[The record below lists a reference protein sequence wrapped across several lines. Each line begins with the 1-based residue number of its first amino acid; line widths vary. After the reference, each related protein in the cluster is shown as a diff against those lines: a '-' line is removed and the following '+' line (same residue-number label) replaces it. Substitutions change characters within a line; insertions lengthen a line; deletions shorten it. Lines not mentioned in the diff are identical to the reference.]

1 MRRTLATAICASVLC
16 LSAAH
21 AGRTAA
27 AQGYEHFVVGNI
39 DDVTRPT
46 SGLTVL
52 HGGGSDLDEIFVRMG
67 AAAGGGDFVVI
78 RASGTDAYNPYI
90 YELCGCDSVET
101 IIFKN
106 RQAAFDP
113 FVIGRIRN
121 AEAVWIAGGDQSDYV
136 TFWKDTPV
144 EAEINALAARPAP
157 IGGLS
162 AGTAIMGEFV
172 YSAMSASSLTS
183 SEGLANPFHRDL
195 TLARDFLRLPSL
207 DGLITDQHL
216 EERDRMGRTVAFL
229 ARLVQDGWTADGRA
243 VASDRETALLLNPS
257 TGTAEVISTKNHRY
271 TLRLL
276 PANVGSSGGLPAK
289 DSADLSQRG
298 RVSDRPRWNL
308 RSGRVARL
316 GRHRLHAVGGGGC
329 ADVFERRDLLIRF
342 GAIGHGNDRQRSL
355 ESAARSSR
363 CAQAGAG
370 ARATNLIA
378 PSCDRTWV
386 RLRVAAVHL
395 LKNAG
400 PCRTREALT
409 IRPRSF

>member
-1 MRRTLATAICASVLC
+1 MRPALATAICASVLC
-16 LSAAH
+16 LSAAN

-27 AQGYEHFVVGNI
+27 AQGYEHFVVGNF

-52 HGGGSDLDEIFVRMG
+52 HGGGTDIDEIFVRMG

-121 AEAVWIAGGDQSDYV
+121 AEAVWIAGGDQSNYV
-136 TFWKDTPV
+136 TYWKGTPV
-144 EAEINALAARPAP
+144 EAELNALAARPAP

-195 TLARDFLRLPSL
+195 TLAGDFLRLPHL

-229 ARLVQDGWTADGRA
+229 ARLVNDGWTPDGRA
-243 VASDRETALLLNPS
+243 V
-257 TGTAEVISTKNHRY
+257 
-271 TLRLL
+271 
-276 PANVGSSGGLPAK
+276 
-289 DSADLSQRG
+289 
-298 RVSDRPRWNL
+298 PRI
-308 RSGRVARL
+308 V
-316 GRHRLHAVGGGGC
+316 
-329 ADVFERRDLLIRF
+329 RR
-342 GAIGHGNDRQRSL
+342 
-355 ESAARSSR
+355 R
-363 CAQAGAG
+363 C
-370 ARATNLIA
+370 
-378 PSCDRTWV
+378 S
-386 RLRVAAVHL
+386 
-395 LKNAG
+395 
-400 PCRTREALT
+400 
-409 IRPRSF
+409 